1 VKDIRDKAA
10 AMQVYAARAKDREL
24 IELATDIR
32 MWAEIRAGELLAE
45 MARNGKRQKAGE
57 ADGSGRRPSTPK
69 LSDLKVTKSQSSRW
83 QRLAALD
90 PEQREAKIERAKR
103 KAISAIEGTA
113 KLERAEMRAADEAR
127 VRALRPIAG
136 KFRTLVVDPPWDYEW
151 LSLAG
156 RASPGYATMTQEQLL
171 LLGVA
176 DWAEDDSHLYLW
188 TTNNFLTRA
197 VALMAHWGFAHKTV
211 LTWIKPRF
219 GLGSYF
225 RNSTEHV
232 LFGVRGTLRTR
243 SDSIATHFEAPVGK
257 HSEKPA
263 AFYEIVRTASYEP
276 YGECFQR
283 EPRPDFQNL
292 FARSAAA

>member
-1 VKDIRDKAA
+1 VRDIRNKAA
-10 AMQVYAARAKDREL
+10 AMQAYAVQAKDRDL

-32 MWAEIRAGELLAE
+32 MRAEMRAGELLKE
-45 MARNGKRQKAGE
+45 MTDRDERPR
-57 ADGSGRRPSTPK
+57 GRKKESHVAT
-69 LSDLKVTKSQSSRW
+69 LSDLGVSKTQSSRW

-90 PEQREAKIERAKR
+90 PEQREAKIARAKR
-103 KAISAIEGTA
+103 KAISAIDGTA

-151 LSLAG
+151 LSVAG

-171 LLGVA
+171 SLGVA
-176 DWAEDDSHLYLW
+176 DWAEDDAHLYLW

-243 SDSIATHFEAPVGK
+243 SDSIATHFEAPVGR
-257 HSEKPA
+257 HSEKPET
-263 AFYEIVRTASYEP
+263 FYAIVRMASYGP

-283 EPRPDFQNL
+283 GPRPDFQNL
-292 FARSAAA
+292 FAVSAAA